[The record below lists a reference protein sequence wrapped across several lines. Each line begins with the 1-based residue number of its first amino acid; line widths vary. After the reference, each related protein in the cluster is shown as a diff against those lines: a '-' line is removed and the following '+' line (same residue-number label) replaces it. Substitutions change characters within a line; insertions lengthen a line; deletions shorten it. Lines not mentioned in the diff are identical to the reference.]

1 VFVGTR
7 VRVVDEVMDAVLL
20 ADFVTAA
27 ETVTEPE
34 TERER
39 VLDTVALDVNVIDE
53 DADAQRV
60 AFALAL
66 CDSVFGNIDAV
77 VETLAEPE
85 GERLASE
92 DADSDTME
100 PDAVL
105 LDVRE
110 RETAAVRVMEG
121 DRVNEGLPVPVA
133 RAVEVP
139 VADAVDV
146 KEGNRTMVSVGT
158 TTVGNEVPGI
168 KQFVY
173 TVGSDMGPFCVAA
186 HWPISRPTCAT
197 DPGGAEEERSVEDS
211 QLSNVNTSPAD
222 A

>member
-1 VFVGTR
+1 MLVNCPAAGVFVGTR

-20 ADFVTAA
+20 EDFVTAA

-34 TERER
+34 AERER
-39 VLDTVALDVNVIDE
+39 VPDTVALGVNVIDE

-60 AFALAL
+60 AFTLAL
-66 CDSVFGNIDAV
+66 CDSVFGNTEAV

-85 GERLASE
+85 GERLADE

-100 PDAVL
+100 RDAVL

-110 RETAAVRVMEG
+110 GDTAAVRVMEG
-121 DRVNEGLPVPVA
+121 DRVREGLPVPVA

-158 TTVGNEVPGI
+158 TTVGNDVPGM

-173 TVGSDMGPFCVAA
+173 TVGSDTGPFCVVA
-186 HWPISRPTCAT
+186 
-197 DPGGAEEERSVEDS
+197 
-211 QLSNVNTSPAD
+211 Q
-222 A
+222 